1 MLAVVLSRTPYNQV
15 LMGNS
20 LRSRFIVVT
29 ALGIIAAPLGAQTT
43 SGVAIGVVGARPD
56 SAQIAAVM
64 ANSMRMLTPAVF
76 VLDHKTELALSPE
89 QVQFLEFL
97 VGAER
102 DSAAVRQTRMMAM
115 MQDQMAKRPR
125 PSVQLSTWTGPIDEQ
140 QIRDEA
146 CQQSKGQAESI
157 VGMMRDRRAVSAVL
171 TPAQVAQ
178 LTTLE
183 GKDMM
188 NAMGLKPKQP

>member
-1 MLAVVLSRTPYNQV
+1 MRNT
-15 LMGNS
+15 
-20 LRSRFIVVT
+20 RRFRLIVVT
-29 ALGIIAAPLGAQTT
+29 ALGIIAAPLGAQT
-43 SGVAIGVVGARPD
+43 SGGVAVGVVGARPD

-64 ANSMRMLTPAVF
+64 ANSMRMLKPAVF

-97 VGAER
+97 IGAER
-102 DSAAVRQTRMMAM
+102 DSADVRQARMMAM
-115 MQDQMAKRPR
+115 LQDKMAKRPR
-125 PSVQLSTWTGPIDEQ
+125 PPVPMSTWSGPIDEQ

-146 CQQSKGQAESI
+146 CQNSQAQAESI
-157 VGMMRDRRAVSAVL
+157 VGMMRDRRAVGAVL

-183 GKDMM
+183 QQDMM
-188 NAMGLKPKQP
+188 NAMRPKPRQP